1 MKKILSALVVVA
13 VLLVSV
19 NLFAETITP
28 SKKYVTKK
36 VKVGD
41 FKAISTA
48 TSIDVIYTQ
57 TSGSRDVEIYASD
70 NLIEYIQVGVEGETL
85 VVRFKSPR
93 NNFSISGSHKMEV
106 HVSAPAV
113 NDLKASSS
121 GDIILKNGLKTSG
134 NVSLK
139 SSSSGDI
146 KGGMVSCDDLFTSAS
161 SSGDIVLEK
170 LKCENL
176 DVKASSS
183 GDVSIKDIACVNVT
197 ASASSSGDVYLA
209 GNCQKA
215 DYNSSSSGELKAKD
229 LKAVDVQASASSSGD
244 ITCYVTGTLKAKVSS
259 AGDIAYKGNPK
270 HVEYSPKRGV
280 HKID

>member
-19 NLFAETITP
+19 NLFAETIVP

-41 FKAISTA
+41 FKGISTG

-70 NLIEYIQVGVEGETL
+70 NLIDYIQVVVEDETL
-85 VVRFKSPR
+85 KVRFKSPT
-93 NNFSISGSHKMEV
+93 NNFSMSGSHKMEV
-106 HVSAPAV
+106 RVSAPAV
-113 NDLKASSS
+113 NSLKASSS

-134 NVSLK
+134 NVSLS

-146 KGGMVSCDDLFTSAS
+146 TGGMVSCDNLSVSAS
-161 SSGDIVLEK
+161 SSGDVVLEK

-176 DVKASSS
+176 EVKASSS
-183 GDVSIKDIACVNVT
+183 GDVSIKDIACVNTT

-209 GNCQKA
+209 GTCQNA
-215 DYNSSSSGELKAKD
+215 NYQSSSSGELKAKD
-229 LKAVDVQASASSSGD
+229 LKAVDVQANASSSGD
-244 ITCYVTGTLKAKVSS
+244 ITCYVSGTLKAKASS
-259 AGDIAYKGNPK
+259 SGDVAYKGDPK
-270 HVEYSPKRGV
+270 HIDISPKRGV